1 MVAPEIQNLR
11 QVYGEDKVWKQMNRE
26 GILASRCTGER
37 LMRTV
42 GQAGASSCAPPKQS
56 HDFGFDGLPALQLT

>member
-26 GILASRCTGER
+26 GILASRW
-37 LMRTV
+37 L
-42 GQAGASSCAPPKQS
+42 SSVSSGRS
-56 HDFGFDGLPALQLT
+56 HRVTA